1 MTSNSRWLE
10 ALVMRVQADFL
21 DCPTLSLTLTE
32 AQQRFGVD
40 GITCDAIFGALV
52 DAQVL
57 TRTRHGA
64 YTRFFRR
71 TAAAGEMRGLRALAI
86 SC

>member
-21 DCPTLSLTLTE
+21 DCPALSLTLTQ

-40 GITCDAIFGALV
+40 GITCAAVLRVLV

-71 TAAAGEMRGLRALAI
+71 RASGGEMRGLQALAM